1 MSNFENAPLLLDFSI
16 PLFRDS
22 NSLQFPRP
30 VVGQPAA
37 IQQFTDIADWR
48 KYVLDLRLSGS
59 VPEISRRKYDQVL
72 RLLFMAWLDD
82 SIIKLAELGALAAL
96 EGAIKAR
103 YPDPPLRGLEKAL
116 EYLVKTVGVTDE
128 DLRCSRE
135 TGMPVVQNILRTS
148 KNGSGSS
155 LSEIRNRLAHGDPF
169 EIMPWAGLFEV
180 VRDLIDFMYPP
191 PAESTAS

>member
-1 MSNFENAPLLLDFSI
+1 MSIFENAPLLLDFSI

-37 IQQFTDIADWR
+37 IQQFIDIADWR

-103 YPDPPLRGLEKAL
+103 YPDKFNGLEAAL
-116 EYLVKTVGVTDE
+116 KYLVKSGGVTDE
-128 DLRCSRE
+128 ALRVFRE
-135 TGMPVVQNILRTS
+135 TGMPVMQNILRTS

-191 PAESTAS
+191 PAESTAP